1 MSVHARFG
9 DDPMSPP
16 VADDGAP
23 DVGIAPT
30 LPERLGRTGYGG
42 FRAVIKAVG
51 TGPRGSR
58 ALTFDEARRATAAL
72 LAGEVSPVQAGAFL
86 VAMRIKGETPAE
98 LAGMAQALRDAAH
111 RDAAH
116 RDAAHRNAAGPPAG
130 GRPVVACAG
139 AYDGMVDAPHLS
151 LAAAVLAAAAGA
163 RVVVHC
169 GSTLGPKRGT
179 TPADVLAALGGSARP
194 RPAESAAMLER
205 ADVALVHAGAA
216 IPGWDALAA
225 VRDEIG
231 LRGPLHSAEKLV
243 DHLGATRFVVG
254 HTHSSY
260 RERIIGA
267 LAVLGAQRAVAVRG
281 MEGADIVRAAR
292 PSAADGS
299 GPLDIADSPG
309 SVLRGDADP
318 QVSADLT
325 RAIASGDEH
334 GVAAHTTLLSAGV
347 RLYAAGRC
355 DSVGAGAEMAATA
368 VADGRAAA
376 TLEALLAT

>member
-1 MSVHARFG
+1 MSAQG
-9 DDPMSPP
+9 SGGL
-16 VADDGAP
+16 A
-23 DVGIAPT
+23 
-30 LPERLGRTGYGG
+30 ERLGRSDYPG

-58 ALTFDEARRATAAL
+58 ALTFEEARGAAAGL

-98 LAGMAQALRDAAH
+98 LAGITQALRDAA
-111 RDAAH
+111 RTAA
-116 RDAAHRNAAGPPAG
+116 PEPAPG
-130 GRPVVACAG
+130 GRPIVACAG
-139 AYDGMVDAPHLS
+139 AYDGITDAPHLS

-169 GSTLGPKRGT
+169 ASTIGPKRGT
-179 TPADVLAALGGSARP
+179 TAADVLAALGGPLRP
-194 RPAESAAMLER
+194 EPAESLAMLER

-216 IPGWDALAA
+216 IPGWDALAE

-231 LRGPLHSAEKLV
+231 LRGPLHTAEKLV
-243 DHLGATRFVVG
+243 DHLGATCFVVG

-260 RERIIGA
+260 RERILGA
-267 LAVLGAQRAVAVRG
+267 LRLLGAQRAIAVRG
-281 MEGADIVRAAR
+281 MEGTDILRAAR
-292 PSAADGS
+292 PSAADAA
-299 GPLDIADSPG
+299 GPLEIADQPG
-309 SVLRGDADP
+309 HVLRGDADP

-325 RAIASGDEH
+325 RAIVAGKDHAIASRT
-334 GVAAHTTLLSAGV
+334 ALLSAGL

-355 DSVGAGAEMAATA
+355 DSVGAGAALASAA

-376 TLEALLAT
+376 TLEALLAA

>member
-1 MSVHARFG
+1 MSAQG
-9 DDPMSPP
+9 SGGL
-16 VADDGAP
+16 A
-23 DVGIAPT
+23 
-30 LPERLGRTGYGG
+30 ERRGRSDYAG

-58 ALTFDEARRATAAL
+58 ALTFEEARGATAGL
-72 LAGEVSPVQAGAFL
+72 LGGEVSPVQAGAFL
-86 VAMRIKGETPAE
+86 VAMRIKGETPSE
-98 LAGMAQALRDAAH
+98 LAGIAQALRDSARSVAPG
-111 RDAAH
+111 R
-116 RDAAHRNAAGPPAG
+116 PAG
-130 GRPVVACAG
+130 GRPIVACAG
-139 AYDGMVDAPHLS
+139 AYDGITEAPHLS

-179 TPADVLAALGGSARP
+179 TPGDVLAALGGPLRP
-194 RPAESAAMLER
+194 EPAESLAMLER

-216 IPGWDALAA
+216 IPGWDALAG

-231 LRGPLHSAEKLV
+231 LRGPLHTAEKLV

-260 RERIIGA
+260 RERILGA
-267 LAVLGAQRAVAVRG
+267 LKVLGARQAVAVRG
-281 MEGADIVRAAR
+281 MEGADILRAGR
-292 PSAADGS
+292 PSAADLA
-299 GPLDIADSPG
+299 GPLEITESPG

-318 QVSADLT
+318 QVSAELT
-325 RAIASGDEH
+325 RAIAAGDEH
-334 GVAAHTTLLSAGV
+334 GVAGQTAILSAGL

-355 DSVGAGAEMAATA
+355 DSVGAGAALATAA

-376 TLEALLAT
+376 TLEALLAA

>member
-1 MSVHARFG
+1 MQARSDDGTTVAPPQRFG
-9 DDPMSPP
+9 RSEY
-16 VADDGAP
+16 A
-23 DVGIAPT
+23 
-30 LPERLGRTGYGG
+30 G

-58 ALTFDEARRATAAL
+58 ALTFDEARSATAAL

-86 VAMRIKGETPAE
+86 IAMRIKGETPAE
-98 LAGMAQALRDAAH
+98 LAGITQALRDAA
-111 RDAAH
+111 RSVAPE
-116 RDAAHRNAAGPPAG
+116 RAG
-130 GRPVVACAG
+130 GRDSGRAIVASAG
-139 AYDGMVDAPHLS
+139 AYDGMTDAPHLS

-179 TPADVLAALGGSARP
+179 TAADVLAALGGPARP
-194 RPAESAAMLER
+194 EPADSLAMLDR
-205 ADVALVHAGAA
+205 ADVALVHAGTA

-260 RERIIGA
+260 RERLLGA
-267 LAVLGAQRAVAVRG
+267 LDLLGSHHSVTVRG
-281 MEGADIVRAAR
+281 MEGADVLRVAR
-292 PSAADGS
+292 PSAADLR
-299 GPLDIADSPG
+299 GPVNIPESPG
-309 SVLRGDADP
+309 LVLRGDSDAEL
-318 QVSADLT
+318 AAELT
-325 RAIASGDEH
+325 RAIVDGDEH
-334 GVAAHTTLLSAGV
+334 GVAAQTATLSAGL
-347 RLYAAGRC
+347 RLYAGGRC
-355 DSVGAGAEMAATA
+355 DSVAAGAQLAAAA

-376 TLEALLAT
+376 TLEALLAA